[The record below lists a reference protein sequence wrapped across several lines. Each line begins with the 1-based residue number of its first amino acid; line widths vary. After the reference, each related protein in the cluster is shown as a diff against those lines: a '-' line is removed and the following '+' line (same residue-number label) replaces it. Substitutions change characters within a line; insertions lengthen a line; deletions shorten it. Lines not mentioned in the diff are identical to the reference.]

1 MDCEKPF
8 RKKFKI
14 ILNSIIAMLYIF
26 LSANIMLV
34 IVWLNITIYLT

>member
-14 ILNSIIAMLYIF
+14 IFNSIIAMLYIF

-34 IVWLNITIYLT
+34 IVWLNIIIYLT